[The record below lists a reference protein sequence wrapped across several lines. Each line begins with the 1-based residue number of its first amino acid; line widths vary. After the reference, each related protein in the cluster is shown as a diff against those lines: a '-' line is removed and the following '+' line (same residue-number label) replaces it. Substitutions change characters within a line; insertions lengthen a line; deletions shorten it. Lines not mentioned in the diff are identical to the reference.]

1 LGESPLSKR
10 RVVVTGLG
18 IVSPVGNDVAGAWAS
33 ILAGRSGIAAVTRFD
48 TVNFPTHFGGEIREL
63 NLEPFMSTKDARRM
77 DAFMQYGVVAGMQ
90 AMRDSGLQVTEANS
104 DRIGIL
110 MGSGM
115 GGLESIEETYDK
127 YLETHGPKKVSP
139 FFIPASIINLVSGH
153 LSIAFKVTGPN
164 LAIATACTTST
175 HSLGLAMRLI
185 QYGEADAMLAGGSE
199 MATCV
204 TGMSGFAQAKAL
216 SQRND
221 DPQGAS
227 RPWDKDRDGFVMGD
241 GAGAMMLEEY
251 EHAKARG
258 ARIYAELVGFGM
270 SGDAFHVTAPPENGE
285 GARKAMAKALVDAQ
299 LNPDQVQYVNA
310 HATSTELGDRAET
323 TAIRRAFGS
332 AADKLAVSSTKSM
345 TGHLLGAAGAVEAI
359 FSVLALRDQVAPPTI
374 NLHTAGEGCDL
385 DYVPNTAR
393 QMSLE
398 YTLSNSFGFGG
409 TNGSLIFRR
418 T

>member
-1 LGESPLSKR
+1 LSKR

-18 IVSPVGNDVAGAWAS
+18 IVSPVGNDVATAWATV
-33 ILAGRSGIAAVTRFD
+33 LAGRSGIGPVSRFD
-48 TVNFPTHFGGEIREL
+48 TTNFPTHFGGEVR
-63 NLEPFMSTKDARRM
+63 NLELEGFMTPKDARRM
-77 DAFMQYGVVAGMQ
+77 DAFMQYGVVAGIQ
-90 AMRDSGLQVTEANS
+90 AMRDSGLEVTEANS
-104 DRIGIL
+104 DRIGVM

-115 GGLESIEETYDK
+115 GGLESIEEAYDK
-127 YLETHGPKKVSP
+127 YLETHSPKKVSP

-153 LSIAFKVTGPN
+153 LSIAFKITGPN
-164 LAIATACTTST
+164 LAVATACTTST
-175 HSLGLAMRLI
+175 HALGLAMRLI
-185 QYGEADAMLAGGSE
+185 QHGDADAMLAGGSE

-216 SQRND
+216 SVRND

-241 GAGAMMLEEY
+241 GAGAMVLED
-251 EHAKARG
+251 HAFAKARG
-258 ARIYAELVGFGM
+258 AKIYAEIVGFGM

-285 GARKAMAKALVDAQ
+285 GARKAMSKALIDAR
-299 LNPDQVQYVNA
+299 LNPEQVQYINA

-323 TAIRRAFGS
+323 LAIRRAFGP
-332 AADKLAVSSTKSM
+332 AAAKLAVSSTKSM
-345 TGHLLGAAGAVEAI
+345 TGHLLGAAGVVEAI

-374 NLHTAGEGCDL
+374 NLHQPGEGCDL

-393 QMSLE
+393 QMALE

-409 TNGSLIFRR
+409 TNGSVIFRR
-418 T
+418 P

>member
-1 LGESPLSKR
+1 LSKR

-18 IVSPVGNDVAGAWAS
+18 IVSPVGNDVATAWAR
-33 ILAGRSGIAAVTRFD
+33 ILAGRSGIDVVARFD
-48 TVNFPTHFGGEIREL
+48 TANFPTHFGGEIREL
-63 NLEPFMSTKDARRM
+63 NLEPYMSAKDARRM

-90 AMRDSGLQVTEANS
+90 AMRDSGLAVTEANS
-104 DRIGIL
+104 DRIGVL

-115 GGLESIEETYDK
+115 GGLESIEQTYDK
-127 YLETHGPKKVSP
+127 YLETHSPKKVSP

-153 LSIAFKVTGPN
+153 LSIAFNVTGPN

-185 QYGEADAMLAGGSE
+185 QYGDADAMLAGGAE
-199 MATCV
+199 MSTCV

-241 GAGAMMLEEY
+241 GAAAMMLEEY
-251 EHAKARG
+251 EQAKARG
-258 ARIYAELVGFGM
+258 AKIYAELVGFGM

-299 LNPDQVQYVNA
+299 LNPDRVQYVNA

-323 TAIRRAFGS
+323 TAIRRAFGG

-374 NLHTAGEGCDL
+374 NLHTPGEGCDL

-393 QMSLE
+393 QMSIE
-398 YTLSNSFGFGG
+398 YALSNSFGFGG

-418 T
+418 S

>member
-1 LGESPLSKR
+1 
-10 RVVVTGLG
+10 
-18 IVSPVGNDVAGAWAS
+18 VGNDVASAWDS
-33 ILAGRSGIAAVTRFD
+33 ILSGRSGIAAVERFD
-48 TVNFPTHFGGEIREL
+48 TANFSTHFGGEIRQL
-63 NLEPFMSTKDARRM
+63 DLGPYLSAKDARRM

-90 AMRDSGLQVTEANS
+90 AMRDSGLTVTEANS
-104 DRIGIL
+104 DRIGVL

-127 YLETHGPKKVSP
+127 YLETHSPKKVSP

-153 LSIAFKVTGPN
+153 LSIAFKLTGPN
-164 LAIATACTTST
+164 LAVATACTTST
-175 HSLGLAMRLI
+175 HALGLAMRLI
-185 QYGEADAMLAGGSE
+185 QYGDADAMLAGGSE
-199 MATCV
+199 MSTCV

-241 GAGAMMLEEY
+241 GAGAVMLEEY
-251 EHAKARG
+251 EQAKARG
-258 ARIYAELVGFGM
+258 AKIYAELVGFGM
-270 SGDAFHVTAPPENGE
+270 SGDAFHVTAPPEDGE

-299 LNPDQVQYVNA
+299 LNPDQVQYINA
-310 HATSTELGDRAET
+310 HATSTGLGDRAET
-323 TAIRRAFGS
+323 LAIRRAFGP

-345 TGHLLGAAGAVEAI
+345 TGHLLGAAGVVEAI
-359 FSVLALRDQVAPPTI
+359 FSILALRDQVAPPTI
-374 NLHTAGEGCDL
+374 NLHTPGEGCDL

-393 QMSLE
+393 KMSLQ
-398 YTLSNSFGFGG
+398 YALSNSFGFGG

-418 T
+418 P

>member
-1 LGESPLSKR
+1 MSKR

-18 IVSPVGNDVAGAWAS
+18 VVSPVGNDVASAWNS
-33 ILAGRSGIAAVTRFD
+33 ILNGRSGIAAVTRFD
-48 TVNFPTHFGGEIREL
+48 TSNFSTHFGGEIRDL
-63 NLEPFMSTKDARRM
+63 DLESYMSSKEARRM

-90 AMRDSGLQVTEANS
+90 AMRDSALVVTDANS
-104 DRIGIL
+104 DRIGVL

-127 YLETHGPKKVSP
+127 YLETHSPKKVSP

-241 GAGAMMLEEY
+241 GAGAMMLEGY

-258 ARIYAELVGFGM
+258 ARIYAEIVGFGM
-270 SGDAFHVTAPPENGE
+270 SGDAFHVTAPPDDGE
-285 GARKAMAKALVDAQ
+285 GARKAMSKALLDAR
-299 LNPDQVQYVNA
+299 LNPEQIQYINA

-323 TAIRRAFGS
+323 LAIRRAFGS
-332 AADKLAVSSTKSM
+332 AADKMAVSSTKSM

-359 FSVLALRDQVAPPTI
+359 FAVLALRDQVAPPTI
-374 NLHTAGEGCDL
+374 NLHQPGEGCDL

-393 QMSLE
+393 QMVIE
-398 YTLSNSFGFGG
+398 YALSNSFGFGG
-409 TNGSLIFRR
+409 TNGSLFFHR

>member
-1 LGESPLSKR
+1 MSKR

-18 IVSPVGNDVAGAWAS
+18 IVSPVGNDVASAWAT
-33 ILAGRSGIAAVTRFD
+33 IMAGRSGIDVVARFD
-48 TVNFPTHFGGEIREL
+48 TANFPTHFGGEIRAL
-63 NLEPFMSTKDARRM
+63 NLEPYMSPKDARRM

-90 AMRDSGLQVTEANS
+90 AMRDSGLVVTEANS
-104 DRIGIL
+104 DRIGVL

-115 GGLESIEETYDK
+115 GGLESIEQTYDK
-127 YLETHGPKKVSP
+127 YLETHSPKKVSP

-153 LSIAFKVTGPN
+153 LSIAFKITGPN
-164 LAIATACTTST
+164 LAVATACTTST
-175 HSLGLAMRLI
+175 HAVGLAMRLI

-199 MATCV
+199 MSTCV

-251 EHAKARG
+251 EQAKARG
-258 ARIYAELVGFGM
+258 AKIYAEIVGFGM
-270 SGDAFHVTAPPENGE
+270 SGDAFHVTAPPESGE

-299 LNPDQVQYVNA
+299 LSPDRVQYVNA

-332 AADKLAVSSTKSM
+332 AADTLAVSSTKSM
-345 TGHLLGAAGAVEAI
+345 TGHLLGAAGVVEAI
-359 FSVLALRDQVAPPTI
+359 FCVLALRDQVAPPTI
-374 NLHTAGEGCDL
+374 NLHTPGEGCDL

-393 QMSLE
+393 QMSIE
-398 YTLSNSFGFGG
+398 YTLSNSFGLGG

-418 T
+418 S

>member
-1 LGESPLSKR
+1 
-10 RVVVTGLG
+10 
-18 IVSPVGNDVAGAWAS
+18 VGNDVASAWAR
-33 ILAGRSGIAAVTRFD
+33 ILAGRSGIDVVARFD
-48 TVNFPTHFGGEIREL
+48 TANFPTHFGGEIREL
-63 NLEPFMSTKDARRM
+63 NLEPYMSTKDARRM

-90 AMRDSGLQVTEANS
+90 AMRDSGLVVTEANS
-104 DRIGIL
+104 DRIGVL

-115 GGLESIEETYDK
+115 GGLESIEQTYDK
-127 YLETHGPKKVSP
+127 YLETHSPKKVSP

-153 LSIAFKVTGPN
+153 LSIAFNITGPN
-164 LAIATACTTST
+164 LAVATACTTST
-175 HSLGLAMRLI
+175 HAVGLAMRLI
-185 QYGEADAMLAGGSE
+185 QYGEADAMLAGGAE
-199 MATCV
+199 MSTCV

-221 DPQGAS
+221 DPQAAS

-251 EHAKARG
+251 EQAKARG
-258 ARIYAELVGFGM
+258 AKIYAEVVGFGM

-299 LNPDQVQYVNA
+299 LSPDRVQYVNA

-323 TAIRRAFGS
+323 TAIRRAFGA

-345 TGHLLGAAGAVEAI
+345 TGHLLGAAGVVEAI
-359 FSVLALRDQVAPPTI
+359 FCVLALRDQVAPPTI
-374 NLHTAGEGCDL
+374 NLHTPGEGCDL

-393 QMSLE
+393 QMSIE
-398 YTLSNSFGFGG
+398 YALSNSFGFGG

-418 T
+418 S

>member
-1 LGESPLSKR
+1 LSKR
-10 RVVVTGLG
+10 RVVITGLG
-18 IVSPVGNDVAGAWAS
+18 IVSPVGNDVASAWS
-33 ILAGRSGIAAVTRFD
+33 NILAGRSGIATIERFD
-48 TVNFPTHFGGEIREL
+48 TSNFPTHFGGEIRKL
-63 NLEPFMSTKDARRM
+63 DLEPYMSPKDARRM
-77 DAFMQYGVVAGMQ
+77 DAFMQYGVVAGIQ
-90 AMRDSGLQVTEANS
+90 AMRDSGLQVTESNAH
-104 DRIGIL
+104 RVGIM

-115 GGLESIEETYDK
+115 GGLESIEQTYDK

-139 FFIPASIINLVSGH
+139 FFIPASIINLVGGH
-153 LSIAFKVTGPN
+153 LSIIFKITGPN
-164 LAIATACTTST
+164 LAVATACTTST
-175 HSLGLAMRLI
+175 HALGLAMRLI
-185 QYGEADAMLAGGSE
+185 QIGDADAMLAGGSE
-199 MATCV
+199 MATCP

-221 DPQGAS
+221 DPKGAS

-241 GAGAMMLEEY
+241 GAGAMLLEEY

-258 ARIYAELVGFGM
+258 AKIYAEIVGFGM
-270 SGDAFHVTAPPENGE
+270 SGDAHHVTAPPEDGE
-285 GARKAMAKALVDAQ
+285 GARKAMANALTDAK

-323 TAIRRAFGS
+323 LAIRRAFGN

-374 NLHTAGEGCDL
+374 NLHQPGEGCDL

-393 QMSLE
+393 QMPLT

-409 TNGSLIFRR
+409 TNGSVIFRR
-418 T
+418 V

>member
-1 LGESPLSKR
+1 MSKR
-10 RVVVTGLG
+10 RVVITGLG
-18 IVSPVGNDVAGAWAS
+18 IVSPVGNDVAGAWAEV
-33 ILAGRSGIAAVTRFD
+33 LAGRSGIGVVARFD
-48 TVNFPTHFGGEIREL
+48 TTNFPTHFGGEIRQL
-63 NLEPFMSTKDARRM
+63 DLEPYMSTKDARRM

-90 AMRDSGLQVTEANS
+90 AMRDSGLVVTEANS
-104 DRIGIL
+104 DRIGVL

-115 GGLESIEETYDK
+115 GGLESIEQTYDK
-127 YLETHGPKKVSP
+127 YLETHSPKKVSP

-153 LSIAFKVTGPN
+153 LSIAFNMTGPN
-164 LAIATACTTST
+164 LAVATACTTST
-175 HSLGLAMRLI
+175 HALGLAMRLI
-185 QYGEADAMLAGGSE
+185 QYGEADAMLAGGAE
-199 MATCV
+199 MSTCV

-221 DPQGAS
+221 DPKGAS

-251 EHAKARG
+251 SHAKARG
-258 ARIYAELVGFGM
+258 ANIYAEIVGFGM

-299 LNPDQVQYVNA
+299 LAPDRVQYINA

-323 TAIRRAFGS
+323 TAIRRAFGA

-345 TGHLLGAAGAVEAI
+345 TGHLLGAAGVVEAI

-374 NLHTAGEGCDL
+374 NLHTPGEGCDL

-393 QMSLE
+393 PMSIE
-398 YTLSNSFGFGG
+398 YALSNSFGFGG

-418 T
+418 P

>member
-1 LGESPLSKR
+1 LSKR

-18 IVSPVGNDVAGAWAS
+18 IVSPVGNDVRSAWGS
-33 ILAGRSGIAAVTRFD
+33 IVAGRSGIAPVTRFD
-48 TVNFPTHFGGEIREL
+48 TTNFPTHFGGEIRDLDLAQYLSPKE
-63 NLEPFMSTKDARRM
+63 ARRM
-77 DAFMQYGVVAGMQ
+77 DAFMQYGVVAGVQ
-90 AMRDSGLQVTEANS
+90 AMRDSGMTVTEANS
-104 DRIGIL
+104 ARIGVL

-127 YLETHGPKKVSP
+127 FLETRSPKKVSP

-153 LSIAFKVTGPN
+153 LSIAFNLTGPN
-164 LAIATACTTST
+164 LAVATACTTST
-175 HSLGLAMRLI
+175 HAIGLAARLI
-185 QYGEADAMLAGGSE
+185 QCGDADAMLAGGSE

-251 EHAKARG
+251 DQAKARG
-258 ARIYAELVGFGM
+258 ANIYAEVQGFGM

-285 GARKAMAKALVDAQ
+285 GARKSMVNALADAKINA
-299 LNPDQVQYVNA
+299 DQVQYVNA

-323 TAIRRAFGS
+323 TAIHRAFGP
-332 AADKLAVSSTKSM
+332 AAAKLAVSSTKSM
-345 TGHLLGAAGAVEAI
+345 TGHLLGAAGVVEAI
-359 FSVLALRDQVAPPTI
+359 FCILALRDQIAPPTI
-374 NLHTAGEGCDL
+374 NLEQPGEGCDL
-385 DYVPNTAR
+385 DYVPKFSR
-393 QMSLE
+393 ELKIE
-398 YTLSNSFGFGG
+398 YALSNSFGFGG

-418 T
+418 I

>member
-1 LGESPLSKR
+1 MSKR

-18 IVSPVGNDVAGAWAS
+18 IVSPVGNDVASAWDS
-33 ILAGRSGIAAVTRFD
+33 ILAGRSGIAPVTRFD
-48 TVNFPTHFGGEIREL
+48 TTNFPTHFGGEIRQL
-63 NLEPFMSTKDARRM
+63 DLEPYMSAKDARRM

-90 AMRDSGLQVTEANS
+90 AMRDSGLAVTEANS

-127 YLETHGPKKVSP
+127 YLETHSPKKVSP

-153 LSIAFKVTGPN
+153 LSIAFNITGPN
-164 LAIATACTTST
+164 LAVATACTTST
-175 HSLGLAMRLI
+175 HALGLAMRLI

-199 MATCV
+199 MANCV

-221 DPQGAS
+221 DPQAAS

-251 EHAKARG
+251 ELAKARG
-258 ARIYAELVGFGM
+258 AKIYAEIVGFGM

-285 GARKAMAKALVDAQ
+285 GARKAMSKALNDAQ
-299 LNPDQVQYVNA
+299 LSPDRVQYVNA

-323 TAIRRAFGS
+323 LAIRRAFGP

-374 NLHTAGEGCDL
+374 NLHTPGEGCDL

-393 QMSLE
+393 KMPIE
-398 YTLSNSFGFGG
+398 YSLSNSFGFGG